1 MGETQCLAEKK
12 RSKSCFYLKINT
24 CTEFSMHCFWNWYK
38 IVEFLN
44 ADYFVVV
51 DNENIKIIIENL
63 FLSNDRPVPKF
74 ISSDRQH
81 FAKLIE
87 GLEPYFK
94 TSKNWINIGAALY
107 TPFVHAKEN
116 GCEYFWNIDAD
127 DTVMLAEVS
136 AAASLLEEAECYGI
150 ENKTDVFS
158 LDMLYSSLGNKF
170 WTFGVA
176 FCNLTN
182 VDFDSCFQRGK
193 DLIIS
198 ELRTGTR
205 FAGGGGTDWL
215 NIDRIFEILSDNN
228 IIDCKAFSC
237 DGLWFRHAGQ
247 SVQTWENKKII
258 YHRMSAWTSRS
269 LSAWENLKREAE
281 ENGDPFPSIS
291 DKLIKLDKTQFTQE
305 TSSLDFEKKI
315 LTAPLKYNSH
325 KISMVEKQSLSS
337 CEVFD
342 TYVFSLFSQ
351 MDDLLII
358 IATLDNHTTRGCDNR
373 ALRALKM
380 LGIQSDLEKTF
391 GYSFIAV
398 IDGGKCVKELIEK
411 DKRIETDYELPMG
424 AESLCFKISSQGY
437 NTAKTSLC
445 PISIE
450 MDGVDLAANR
460 RGLNFLVFDKKSNSV
475 IDSAAFDT
483 FGETMSF
490 NFPYR
495 NRAVSYPN
503 TPDDLNKCGYL
514 PTYVL
519 GLKKFK
525 KDLTVYICGC
535 DAYTNVNNTNSS
547 MLNSLRSLGFNCDLN
562 DTYRYS
568 YIGISD
574 GGLVVAELLS
584 KDQKLEYS
592 CDIDKNKIYIESV
605 GYNAAH
611 ERSETS
617 GKINVNNEN
626 LSVNK
631 RGLNIVVWDKKNNRL
646 IDSVCFDTFLD
657 GKAVR

>member
-1 MGETQCLAEKK
+1 MERDTM
-12 RSKSCFYLKINT
+12 SCFYLKINT

-87 GLEPYFK
+87 GIEPYFK
-94 TSKNWINIGAALY
+94 TTRNWINIGAALY

-116 GCEYFWNIDAD
+116 GYEYFWNIDAD

-136 AAASLLEEAECYGI
+136 TVASLLKEAECYGI

-158 LDMLYSSLGNKF
+158 LDMYYSSLGNKY

-182 VDFDSCFQRGK
+182 VDFDSCFLKGK
-193 DLIIS
+193 AAIIS
-198 ELRTGTR
+198 EIKSGTR
-205 FAGGGGTDWL
+205 FAGRKDWL
-215 NIDRIFEILSDNN
+215 DIDKCFEILSDNN

-237 DGLWFRHAGQ
+237 DGLWFRHAYQ
-247 SVQTWENKKII
+247 SVQTWKNKEII
-258 YHRMSAWTSRS
+258 YHRMSVWTTRS
-269 LSAWENLKREAE
+269 ISEWEKLKRDAE
-281 ENGDPFPSIS
+281 EKGTPFPPIS
-291 DKLIKLDKTQFTQE
+291 DKLIKLNKTQFTPE

-315 LTAPLKYNSH
+315 LTAPLKYNSY
-325 KISMVEKQSLSS
+325 KISVVEKQALSS

-358 IATLDNHTTRGCDNR
+358 ISTFDNHTTRGLDNR
-373 ALRALKM
+373 SLRALKM
-380 LGIQSDLEKTF
+380 LGIRSDLEKTF

-411 DKRIETDYELPMG
+411 DKRIETDYELMAG
-424 AESLCFKISSQGY
+424 AENLHFKISSQGY
-437 NTAKTSLC
+437 NTAKTSHC
-445 PISIE
+445 NISVE
-450 MDGVDLAANR
+450 MNGVDLAANR
-460 RGLNFLVFDKKSNSV
+460 RGLNFLVFDKKSNSI

-495 NRAVSYPN
+495 DRAISYLN
-503 TPDDLNKCGYL
+503 TPNDFNKCNHL
-514 PTYVL
+514 SLYVL
-519 GLKKFK
+519 GLKKFN
-525 KDLTVYICGC
+525 KDLTVCICGC
-535 DAYTNVNNTNSS
+535 DAYTNINKTNSS
-547 MLNSLRSLGFNCDLN
+547 ILKSLKLLGLNCDMN
-562 DTYRYS
+562 ETYRYS
-568 YIGISD
+568 YIGILD

-584 KDQKLEYS
+584 KDQKLSYS
-592 CDIDKNKIYIESV
+592 CDIDGNKIDIESV
-605 GYNAAH
+605 GYNAVR
-611 ERSETS
+611 ERSKTLS
-617 GKINVNNEN
+617 KININNEN
-626 LSVNK
+626 FAVNK